1 MTLKELRKRCGLTR
15 EQTAKA
21 AGLSYQAIAMYEQGR
36 REPKVE
42 IMKRLAEVFHVEIC
56 DIVQCF
62 GGEASL
68 STEGCL
74 EKIST
79 RILCDELR
87 KREGVQE
94 IVGEPYQPVKIE
106 VEKKALHLDVDEGP
120 FIILLVYD

>member
-62 GGEASL
+62 VGEASL

-106 VEKKALHLDVDEGP
+106 VEKKVLHLDVDEGP

>member
-62 GGEASL
+62 VGEASL